1 MYADETGDLDLSG
14 SPGASDYFGFGTAV
28 FVGDH
33 GAALWEGLH
42 LRAQL
47 ERKGLHLPK
56 GLHAK
61 NDSHGTRDHAFALV
75 ARQAPRFDTTFLYKP
90 NAYPRVREAGQLR
103 LYELAWYLHFKE
115 VARQVS
121 QPGDT
126 LYVVAATLTTNR
138 KAGSARDALRDV
150 CQQVAQDREI
160 VLCVWDA
167 SSSWGVQVA
176 EYGLCAAQRV
186 LEDRPCPWFEPAIRP
201 TLAAHS
207 RPGGGGSRRRLS
219 RSPEKRSPGPLV
231 TGSFE

>member
-14 SPGASDYFGFGTAV
+14 TPGASDYFGFGTAV

-61 NDSHGTRDHAFALV
+61 NDSHSTRDEAFSLI

-90 NAYPRVREAGQLR
+90 YAYPTVRAAGQLR
-103 LYELAWYLHFKE
+103 LYKLAWYLHFKE
-115 VARQVS
+115 LARQVS
-121 QPGDT
+121 SPGDT
-126 LYVVAATLTTNR
+126 LYVIAATLTTNR
-138 KAGSARDALRDV
+138 KAGSARDALHDV
-150 CQQVAQDREI
+150 CQQVAHDREI

-167 SSSWGVQVA
+167 ASSWGVQVA
-176 EYGLCAAQRV
+176 DYSLWAAQRV
-186 LEDRPCPWFEPAIRP
+186 LEGRPCPWFEPAIRP
-201 TLAAHS
+201 TLS
-207 RPGGGGSRRRLS
+207 SCFTPWGRR
-219 RSPEKRSPGPLV
+219 K
-231 TGSFE
+231 